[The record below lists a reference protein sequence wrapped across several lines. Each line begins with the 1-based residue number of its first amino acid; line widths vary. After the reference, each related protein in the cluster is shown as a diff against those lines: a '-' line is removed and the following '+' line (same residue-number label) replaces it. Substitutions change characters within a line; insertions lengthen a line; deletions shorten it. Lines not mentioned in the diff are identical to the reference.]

1 MKNFGLLGYPL
12 KHTLSP
18 QIHIMLGGIL
28 GETLNYQK
36 YEIAPEQLDRKL
48 PDLYKLDGFNVTI
61 PYKIRIIDTLNELD
75 QSAKNHG
82 AVNVVA
88 ISADGRTT
96 GYNTDCIGFT
106 RAMEAEGVP
115 LTGTVCVVGG
125 GGVGRMFAT
134 ECAIRGCDVV
144 LAVKQKHIPDCNPI
158 ALHIRQVSGRDI
170 SICNVEDL
178 PNYNGCFD
186 LLINATPVG
195 MFPNVEASPVNTALL
210 SRVNTVFDCI
220 YNPAETLLMRQAKE
234 AGCKVCGGMKMLV
247 WQAVAAQ
254 ELWFQKQF
262 APDTVD
268 AVVNHMQNYFK

>member
-12 KHTLSP
+12 KHTMSP
-18 QIHIMLGGIL
+18 QIHIMLGGKL

-36 YEIAPEQLDRKL
+36 YEIAPEQLDRNL

-125 GGVGRMFAT
+125 GGVGRMFAM
-134 ECAIRGCDVV
+134 ECALHGCDVI
-144 LAVKQKHIPDCNPI
+144 LAVKQKHIPDGKNI
-158 ALHIRQVSGRDI
+158 ALHIREVSGRDI
-170 SICNVEDL
+170 TVCSMEDL
-178 PNYNGCFD
+178 PNNTSNID

-195 MFPNVEASPVNTALL
+195 MYPIIEASPVDTALL
-210 SRVNTVFDCI
+210 SKVNTVFDCI
-220 YNPAETLLMRQAKE
+220 YNPSETLLMRQAKA
-234 AGCKVCGGMKMLV
+234 AGCKVCGGMKMLI
-247 WQAVAAQ
+247 WQAAAAQ

-262 APDTVD
+262 DPNDVNV
-268 AVVNHMQNYFK
+268 VVNQLENYFK

>member
-36 YEIAPEQLDRKL
+36 YEIAPEQLDHKL

-125 GGVGRMFAT
+125 GGVGRMFAM
-134 ECAIRGCDVV
+134 ECALHGCDVI
-144 LAVKQKHIPDCNPI
+144 LAVKQKHIPDGKNI
-158 ALHIRQVSGRDI
+158 ALHIREVSGRDI
-170 SICNVEDL
+170 TVCRMEDL
-178 PNYNGCFD
+178 PNNTSNID

-195 MFPNVEASPVNTALL
+195 MYPIIEASPVDTALL

-220 YNPAETLLMRQAKE
+220 YNPSETLLMRQAKA
-234 AGCKVCGGMKMLV
+234 AGCKVCGGMKMLI
-247 WQAVAAQ
+247 WQAAAAQ

-262 APDTVD
+262 DPHDVD
-268 AVVNHMQNYFK
+268 AVVNQMENYFK